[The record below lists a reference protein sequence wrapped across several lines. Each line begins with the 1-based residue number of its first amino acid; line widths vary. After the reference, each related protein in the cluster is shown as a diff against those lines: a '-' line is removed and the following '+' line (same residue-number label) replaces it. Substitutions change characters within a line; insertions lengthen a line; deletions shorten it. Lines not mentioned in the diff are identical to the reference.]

1 SPSFCFC
8 AAKVD
13 LWAKAHTFVKRK
25 KSIIS
30 IDKTDRSNMEL
41 RQLKYFSEAAACLNF
56 TEAARRLF
64 ITQSTLSQQV
74 KQLEEEL
81 GIPLFDRIGKHVRL
95 TEAGESFLPYARQ
108 TLQSTEYG
116 KQKIRDLQQIHCGTL
131 RIGVTYS
138 LSPLLTNAIVA
149 FNRKYPDIRLDI
161 QYFSSAY
168 LLNRLREHHFDF
180 ILSFLPN
187 KKDDIYESL
196 ALFDSSLVLVAH
208 RSHSLAPLNKI
219 DWMRLQKE
227 PLILPSV
234 GLSARSVLD
243 SLLTKRNIRLTPQI
257 ETNDVGAI
265 LQLVKTGR
273 WVSLLSK
280 ATVLENPE
288 LKAIPLQDKGA
299 EMQASLIWLRDAYQQ
314 NSARAFRS
322 IMEESARNYN
332 AHLGTLL

>member
-1 SPSFCFC
+1 
-8 AAKVD
+8 
-13 LWAKAHTFVKRK
+13 
-25 KSIIS
+25 
-30 IDKTDRSNMEL
+30 MEL
-41 RQLKYFSEAAACLNF
+41 RQLKYFSEAASCLNF

-64 ITQSTLSQQV
+64 ITQSTLSQQI

-81 GIPLFDRIGKHVRL
+81 GVPLFDRIGKHVRL

-116 KQKIRDLQQIHCGTL
+116 KQIIRDLQQIHCGTL

-138 LSPLLTNAIVA
+138 LSPLLTNAIII

-168 LLNRLREHHFDF
+168 LLSSLKEHRFDF
-180 ILSFLPN
+180 ILSFLP
-187 KKDDIYESL
+187 KTKEEVFDSIP
-196 ALFDSSLVLVAH
+196 LFDSSLVLVAH
-208 RSHSLAPLNKI
+208 RSHPLAPLGKI
-219 DWMRLQKE
+219 DWVRLQKE

-234 GLSARSVLD
+234 GLSARLILD
-243 SLLTKRNIRLTPQI
+243 SLLARRNIRLQPSI

-265 LQLVKTGR
+265 LQLVKTGH

-280 ATVLENPE
+280 ATVLGYPE

-299 EMQASLIWLRDAYQQ
+299 EMQASLIWLRDAYQK
-314 NSARAFRS
+314 NSARAFQK
-322 IMEESARNYN
+322 IMEEGARAYN
-332 AHLGTLL
+332 AQLGARL